1 MKIGVLKSS
10 IGIVLG
16 IAFIGLVVVGIA
28 RGWFGARGPTPLS
41 PEALEFQ
48 VHQALQTKQW
58 ATAESLL
65 KDLPPAR
72 AAAADVAILRAEL
85 EGSQGRV
92 DNAAVILAGSAETD
106 PLAAKSRLLIGQ
118 IKKSRD
124 QARAMETA
132 FLDALRLDPSLS
144 QARRELAL
152 LYEMQGR
159 RDELKTQFEA
169 LAKLGEMDMKGV
181 FLWTNTNEDIAYGP
195 TNRQTLEKCVAAD
208 PDDRWS
214 RLALAELLIRTE
226 EGDDVEKAKEIL
238 KPLPDSDIEALGI
251 RVRIALKRSRL
262 EEARAML
269 AGNPAEHRVLCRL
282 RGQLAIKDR
291 DLKKAIEQFQCALRL
306 DPFNLEVALGLAG
319 AYRQAGDPKQEQA
332 YRDLA
337 TRLRALNDLMK
348 EQFQNIV
355 QGKVDPT
362 MPKRLAA
369 ACEAAGRIDVAI
381 AWYQLAVGVDPLD
394 ASVQKALHALRLRS
408 APGS

>member
-92 DNAAVILAGSAETD
+92 DNAAVILAGIAETD

-214 RLALAELLIRTE
+214 RLALAAR
-226 EGDDVEKAKEIL
+226 
-238 KPLPDSDIEALGI
+238 
-251 RVRIALKRSRL
+251 RS
-262 EEARAML
+262 
-269 AGNPAEHRVLCRL
+269 
-282 RGQLAIKDR
+282 I
-291 DLKKAIEQFQCALRL
+291 
-306 DPFNLEVALGLAG
+306 
-319 AYRQAGDPKQEQA
+319 
-332 YRDLA
+332 
-337 TRLRALNDLMK
+337 
-348 EQFQNIV
+348 
-355 QGKVDPT
+355 
-362 MPKRLAA
+362 
-369 ACEAAGRIDVAI
+369 
-381 AWYQLAVGVDPLD
+381 
-394 ASVQKALHALRLRS
+394 SVCGLHAKKS
-408 APGS
+408 KNS